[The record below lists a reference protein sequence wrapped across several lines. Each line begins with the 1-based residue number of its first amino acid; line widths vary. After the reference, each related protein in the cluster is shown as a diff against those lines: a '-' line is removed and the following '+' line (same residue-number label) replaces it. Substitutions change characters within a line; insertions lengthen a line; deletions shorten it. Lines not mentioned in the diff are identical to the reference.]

1 MGGEKEKKKKG
12 NVCEDA
18 LLPVVKV
25 DQPRFRYREHG
36 MEESYYRFRYDFTW
50 WWVQR
55 SFLIIEKFNFVDFRL
70 TMYRSRGS

>member
-12 NVCEDA
+12 NVCGDA

-36 MEESYYRFRYDFTW
+36 MEESYYRFQYDFTGR
-50 WWVQR
+50 VQR